1 MNTVLTTVGRLREVA
16 DLLTFLPDHIP
27 HPYVTAGSWGTEI
40 SWYLAIDTNNE
51 AEQKALAAD
60 IVRHYGGTWE
70 KEPRGDQFRFENKST
85 VEPGLKLRITVARE
99 AVCERVVTGTERVI
113 VPAMEAVPE
122 RTEIR
127 EIVEWRC
134 EPLLAEGVDA

>member
-1 MNTVLTTVGRLREVA
+1 MNPHWLTVDRLRDVA
-16 DLLTFLPDHIP
+16 DLLAFLPDHIP

-40 SWYLAIDTNNE
+40 SWYLTLDTKNE
-51 AEQKALAAD
+51 AEQKRLAAD
-60 IVRHYGGTWE
+60 IVRHLGGTWE
-70 KEPRGDQFRFENKST
+70 KGLLGETFIFDSR
-85 VEPGLKLRITVARE
+85 VEPGLRLLIAVARE
-99 AVCERVVTGTERVI
+99 AVCERVVTGTKRFT

-134 EPLLAEGVDA
+134 EPLLAEAVDA

>member
-1 MNTVLTTVGRLREVA
+1 MSTLMSTAARLVTVAEILA
-16 DLLTFLPDHIP
+16 NLPAHIP
-27 HPYVTAGSWGTEI
+27 HPYITAGDWGTEI
-40 SWYLAIDTNNE
+40 SWHLTLNTKDE
-51 AEQKALAAD
+51 AQQKRLAAD
-60 IVRHYGGTWE
+60 IVRHHAGPWA
-70 KEPRGDQFRFENKST
+70 KDARGDQFVFENKDT
-85 VEPGLKLRITVARE
+85 LPGIKLRVTVARE
-99 AVCERVVTGTERVI
+99 AVCERVVTGTERFT

>member
-1 MNTVLTTVGRLREVA
+1 MSNLLTTALRLRDVA
-16 DLLTFLPDHIP
+16 DILAFLPDHIP
-27 HPYVTAGSWGTEI
+27 HPYVTAGSWGTEV

-51 AEQKALAAD
+51 AKQKQLAAE
-60 IVRHYGGTWE
+60 IVRLH
-70 KEPRGDQFRFENKST
+70 RGPWIKQERGESFAFENLNT
-85 VEPGLKLRITVARE
+85 PGVKLKVVVARE
-99 AVCERVVTGTERVI
+99 AVCERVVTGTERFT